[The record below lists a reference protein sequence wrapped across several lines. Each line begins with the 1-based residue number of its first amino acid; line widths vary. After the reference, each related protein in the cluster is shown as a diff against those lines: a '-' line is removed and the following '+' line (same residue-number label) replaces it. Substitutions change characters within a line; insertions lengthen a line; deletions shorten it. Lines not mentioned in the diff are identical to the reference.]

1 MILRNQNHPHNFNL
15 ATHRRHSAMGADA
28 ESSAI
33 PILFQPNG
41 NIHDPT
47 GSTSH
52 STNTTQN
59 QGRIQVGGGEGQGGQ
74 CPFFKSETKV

>member
-1 MILRNQNHPHNFNL
+1 
-15 ATHRRHSAMGADA
+15 MGADA

-41 NIHDPT
+41 TIHDPT

-52 STNTTQN
+52 STNTTQY
-59 QGRIQVGGGEGQGGQ
+59 QGRIKVVGEGQGGQ
-74 CPFFKSETKV
+74 CPFYKSETKV

>member
-15 ATHRRHSAMGADA
+15 AAHRRHSAMGADA

-41 NIHDPT
+41 TIHDPT

-52 STNTTQN
+52 STNTTQY
-59 QGRIQVGGGEGQGGQ
+59 QGRIKVVGEGQGGQ
-74 CPFFKSETKV
+74 CPFYKSETKV